1 MIYHPLPKPTAE
13 RASPWPGNHFL
24 SVIIESPVLD
34 NRSGGQGLLSHERN
48 TVLGQRSSERLGGL
62 GYCGLLVFA
71 VTWEVYRWAF
81 FEIEGSTLDFS
92 LAGNPSICVLQHTI
106 SIALE
111 GGGDFRHSSWRHL
124 VPIPE
129 KNLWIC
135 GNGIILWDG
144 VEDMVGGW
152 WISIALIE
160 GVWNDCEL
168 KKREHWLINE
178 GLKDKIEWKA
188 KTE

>member
-1 MIYHPLPKPTAE
+1 M
-13 RASPWPGNHFL
+13 
-24 SVIIESPVLD
+24 IIESPVLD

-111 GGGDFRHSSWRHL
+111 GGGDFRHSS
-124 VPIPE
+124 
-129 KNLWIC
+129 
-135 GNGIILWDG
+135 
-144 VEDMVGGW
+144 
-152 WISIALIE
+152 
-160 GVWNDCEL
+160 
-168 KKREHWLINE
+168 
-178 GLKDKIEWKA
+178 
-188 KTE
+188 